1 MLSILEAIILFAT
14 SFGVNVIPFFGPSN
28 VFIASLAAINTDI
41 THISSVLI
49 IGILVSL
56 GATMARIIHYKATP
70 LISNHF
76 SEKKRATL
84 ESNAA
89 KINKHAFL
97 WLCLTAAT
105 PLPEEPVI
113 ISLASMKYN
122 LVKFSIAFFL
132 GKLALTTLSAFVG
145 NTIGNTATVWI
156 SNTFPAWLTPE
167 ILITIMSTLLAII
180 ITVILLKVDLGKLT
194 KGFRRQKAVQDRS

>member
-1 MLSILEAIILFAT
+1 MLSIFEAIILFAT
-14 SFGVNVIPFFGPSN
+14 SLGVNIIPFFGLSN

-41 THISSVLI
+41 TSFSSIVVI
-49 IGILVSL
+49 AAIVSL
-56 GATMARIIHYKATP
+56 GATIARIIHYKTTP

-113 ISLASMKYN
+113 ISLASTKYN
-122 LVKFSIAFFL
+122 IVKFSIAFFL
-132 GKLALTTLSAFVG
+132 GKLALTTLSAFAG
-145 NTIGNTATVWI
+145 NTIGNTATEWLI
-156 SNTFPAWLTPE
+156 NTFPAWLTPE
-167 ILITIMSTLLAII
+167 IIITIMSTVFAII
-180 ITVILLKVDLGKLT
+180 LTVILLKVDLSKLA
-194 KGFRRQKAVQDRS
+194 KKFRRQKAVQV

>member
-1 MLSILEAIILFAT
+1 MFEAIILFAT
-14 SFGVNVIPFFGPSN
+14 SFGVNIIPFFGPSN

-41 THISSVLI
+41 TSFLSIVVI
-49 IGILVSL
+49 AVVVSL

-70 LISNHF
+70 LISSHF

-84 ESNAA
+84 EANAA

-122 LVKFSIAFFL
+122 IVKFSAAFFL
-132 GKLALTTLSAFVG
+132 GKLALTTLSAFAG
-145 NTIGNTATVWI
+145 NTIGNTATEWLI
-156 SNTFPAWLTPE
+156 NTFPAWLTPE
-167 ILITIMSTLLAII
+167 IIITIMSTVFAII
-180 ITVILLKVDLGKLT
+180 LTVILLKVDLSKLT
-194 KGFRRQKAVQDRS
+194 KCFRRQKAVQG